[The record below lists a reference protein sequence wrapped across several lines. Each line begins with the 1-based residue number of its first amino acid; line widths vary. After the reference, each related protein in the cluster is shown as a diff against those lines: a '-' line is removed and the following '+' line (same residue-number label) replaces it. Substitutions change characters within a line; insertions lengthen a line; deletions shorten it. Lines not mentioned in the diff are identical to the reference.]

1 MWKTLNWRKKLKG
14 WNKSWFRQKFEM
26 EVGKK
31 VLSWH
36 KLDRVFGHVLCYLT
50 TTLSFCDS
58 VASLINS
65 GFHAYEKLRAPNI
78 LVSCKCNRYMLP
90 NLYQTWN
97 WFFVCFCSGIYESQ
111 MSPKLEWCLWA
122 LTIPLKWLKLTL
134 FDSVEWFYLVW
145 LKSLWKTEPLFNIQ
159 IVIY

>member
-1 MWKTLNWRKKLKG
+1 MKG

-36 KLDRVFGHVLCYLT
+36 KLDRVFGHVLRYLT

-65 GFHAYEKLRAPNI
+65 GFHAYEKLRTSNI
-78 LVSCKCNRYMLP
+78 LVSCKCNRYMCQIFIRHGTGS
-90 NLYQTWN
+90 LYV
-97 WFFVCFCSGIYESQ
+97 FVVASVI
-111 MSPKLEWCLWA
+111 MSPRLEWCLWA